1 MHPSFSNI
9 GAYLSCKR
17 SVSASAIAA
26 GAGDAT
32 ETNGTG
38 IDRYVNGSNGAAGVF
53 QSATFFLMAQAVLS
67 AGKKCTFKA
76 TLQESSDN
84 AVGDAFAD
92 LAAAQQPEG
101 AADSVVLTL
110 SSGGG
115 GTEVGSY
122 QKDVDL
128 SGNERYIRAQVHID
142 LDAGATDTGF
152 YTAGFVLGGVSEG
165 PLPVT

>member
-9 GAYLSCKR
+9 GAFLSCKR
-17 SVSASAIAA
+17 SVSASAVAA
-26 GAGDAT
+26 GAGDNT

-38 IDRYVNGSNGAAGVF
+38 VDRYVNGANGAAGVY
-53 QSATFFLMAQAVLS
+53 QSATFFLMAQATLS
-67 AGKKCTFKA
+67 AGKKATLKA

-84 AVGDAFAD
+84 GGSDAFAD
-92 LAAAQQPEG
+92 LAATLQPEG

-115 GTEVGSY
+115 STEVGSY

-128 SGNERYIRAQVHID
+128 SSCERYIRAQVHID

-152 YTAGFVLGGVSEG
+152 YCAGFIMGGVSEG
-165 PLPVT
+165 ALPVT